1 MKLGSTPDESA
12 DYWEE
17 RADID
22 KWIAV
27 LEQADADIKRIATI
41 YDDKEKKFKQL
52 SADYKKSSD
61 IPSLQNVLS
70 ELKTEQEATMNLL
83 EETYDNQDVVVGTQ
97 KEMSDCQIPVNIRMR
112 ANEIDQLRER
122 LDHINDEFNELKSAD
137 DAFEGSSESET
148 EIKALIE
155 KIDRKLKSFD
165 TEK

>member
-27 LEQADADIKRIATI
+27 LEQADANIKRIATI

-52 SADYKKSSD
+52 FADYKKSSD

-137 DAFEGSSESET
+137 DAFEGSSDSET